1 MWFKKIHNVQ
11 VYSSLFSILNQTID
25 EQQISLGK
33 SAPQEMYA
41 PMSYIIGL
49 GGKRVRPLLTIVGC
63 DLFDANPKEAVYAAL
78 AVELFHNFSL
88 IHDDILDN
96 APLRRG
102 NITVHEK
109 WNHNIALLSGD
120 GMMVKAFE
128 VLAKSNS
135 SYVPQLLSLFSKTGL
150 EVCEGQQLDMN
161 FETQDNVSVENYI
174 HMITYK
180 PAVLLGCSLQMG
192 AICANAS
199 KQSQQH
205 LYEFGKH
212 VGIAFQILDD
222 VLDVYA
228 DDEKFGKQVGGD
240 IISNKKTFMLLD
252 AFELANEVQT
262 KELNHLLYSKE
273 ISNTDKVK
281 QVTAL
286 YNTLGVKE
294 LAIKEA
300 NKHTDI
306 ALKHL
311 EELDANTT
319 KKNSLKEFA
328 LHLLNREV

>member
-1 MWFKKIHNVQ
+1 VQ
-11 VYSSLFSILNQTID
+11 TYSSLFNTLNQAID
-25 EQQISLGK
+25 EQQASL
-33 SAPQEMYA
+33 SQAEPQEMYL

-49 GGKRVRPLLTIVGC
+49 GGKRVRPLLTLVGC
-63 DLFDANPKEAVYAAL
+63 DLFDVNPKEAIHAAL

-102 NITVHEK
+102 NTTVHEK

-128 VLAKSNS
+128 VVAKSKGTH
-135 SYVPQLLSLFSKTGL
+135 VPALLKLFSKTGL

-161 FETQDNVSVENYI
+161 FETLDNVSVENYI

-180 PAVLLGCSLQMG
+180 TAVLLGCSLQMG

-199 KQSQQH
+199 LQNQAH
-205 LYEFGKH
+205 LYEFGKN

-252 AFELANEVQT
+252 AFELANETQT
-262 KELNHLLYSKE
+262 TELNHLLYSKD
-273 ISNTDKVK
+273 ISNTDKVN

-311 EELDANTT
+311 EELDANIT
-319 KKNSLKEFA
+319 KKTSLREFA

>member
-1 MWFKKIHNVQ
+1 MQ
-11 VYSSLFSILNQTID
+11 AYSSLYSILNQAID

-33 SAPQEMYA
+33 STPQEMYE

-49 GGKRVRPLLTIVGC
+49 GGKRVRPLLTLVGC
-63 DLFDANPKEAVYAAL
+63 DIFDVNPKEAIPAAL
-78 AVELFHNFSL
+78 SVELFHNFSL

-102 NITVHEK
+102 NTTVHEK
-109 WNHNIALLSGD
+109 WNRNIALLSGD
-120 GMMVKAFE
+120 GMLVKAYDI
-128 VLAKSNS
+128 LALSKPA
-135 SYVPQLLSLFSKTGL
+135 YIAQLLKLFSKTGL

-161 FETQDNVSVENYI
+161 FETQNNVSVENYI

-180 PAVLLGCSLQMG
+180 TAVLLGCSLQMG
-192 AICANAS
+192 AICANATE
-199 KQSQQH
+199 QSQQH

-252 AFELANEVQT
+252 AFELANEIQT
-262 KELNHLLYSKE
+262 KELNHLLFSKE
-273 ISNTDKVK
+273 ISNSEKVK
-281 QVTAL
+281 HVTEL
-286 YNTLGVKE
+286 YNILGVKE
-294 LAIKEA
+294 LATKEA

-311 EELDANTT
+311 EELKANAD
-319 KKNSLKEFA
+319 KKNNLKEFA

>member
-1 MWFKKIHNVQ
+1 VQ
-11 VYSSLFSILNQTID
+11 AYSSLFQILNKAI
-25 EQQISLGK
+25 ENQQSSLNSSSPK
-33 SAPQEMYA
+33 EMYE
-41 PMSYIIGL
+41 PMSYIVGL
-49 GGKRVRPLLTIVGC
+49 GGKRVRPLLTLIGC
-63 DLFDANPKEAVYAAL
+63 DIFDSNPNEAIHAAL

-102 NITVHEK
+102 NTTVHEK

-135 SYVPQLLSLFSKTGL
+135 IHVAKLLTLFSKTGL
-150 EVCEGQQLDMN
+150 EVCEGQQYDMN
-161 FETQDNVSVENYI
+161 FETQEHVSVEDYI

-180 PAVLLGCSLQMG
+180 TAVLLGCSLQMG

-199 KQSQQH
+199 EENQKH

-252 AFELANEVQT
+252 AFELANDTQT

-273 ISNTDKVK
+273 ISNSDKVK

-311 EELDANTT
+311 DELNANTS
-319 KKNSLKEFA
+319 KKKDLKEFA

>member
-1 MWFKKIHNVQ
+1 MQ
-11 VYSSLFSILNQTID
+11 AYSSLFNILNQAIN
-25 EQQISLGK
+25 EQQSLLIA
-33 SAPQEMYA
+33 SHPIEMYE

-49 GGKRVRPLLTIVGC
+49 GGKRVRPLLTLVGC
-63 DLFDANPKEAVYAAL
+63 DLFDADPKEAIHAAL

-102 NITVHEK
+102 STTVHEK

-128 VLAKSNS
+128 VLTKSNTLHI
-135 SYVPQLLSLFSKTGL
+135 PKLLKLFSKTGL
-150 EVCEGQQLDMN
+150 EVCEGQQYDMN
-161 FETQDNVSVENYI
+161 FETQDKVSVENYI
-174 HMITYK
+174 DMITFK
-180 PAVLLGCSLQMG
+180 TAVLLGCGLQMG

-199 KQSQQH
+199 DESQKH

-212 VGIAFQILDD
+212 IGIAFQILDD

-252 AFELANEVQT
+252 AFELANEMQT
-262 KELNHLLYSKE
+262 KELNHLLYSNE
-273 ISNTDKVK
+273 ISNANKVQ

-286 YNTLGVKE
+286 YNALGVKE
-294 LAIKEA
+294 LAITEA

-306 ALKHL
+306 ALMHL
-311 EELDANTT
+311 KELDANDE
-319 KKNSLKEFA
+319 KKNNLKQFA
-328 LHLLNREV
+328 LHLLNREA

>member
-1 MWFKKIHNVQ
+1 VEA
-11 VYSSLFSILNQTID
+11 YTSLFQILNKAIT
-25 EQQISLGK
+25 EQQHSLDNSDPK
-33 SAPQEMYA
+33 EMYE

-49 GGKRVRPLLTIVGC
+49 GGKRVRPLLTLVGC
-63 DLFDANPKEAVYAAL
+63 DIFDANPNHAVYAAL

-102 NITVHEK
+102 NTTVHEK

-128 VLAKSNS
+128 VLAKSNPNHIS
-135 SYVPQLLSLFSKTGL
+135 KLLNLFSKTGL
-150 EVCEGQQLDMN
+150 EVCEGQQYDMN
-161 FETQDNVSVENYI
+161 FETQDQVSVENYI

-180 PAVLLGCSLQMG
+180 TAVLLGCSLQMG
-192 AICANAS
+192 AICADAS
-199 KQSQQH
+199 EENQKH

-252 AFELANEVQT
+252 AFELANEEQT
-262 KELNHLLYSKE
+262 KELNHLLRSTD
-273 ISNTDKVK
+273 ISNSDKVK
-281 QVTAL
+281 QVTNL

-311 EELDANTT
+311 EALKANES
-319 KKNSLKEFA
+319 KKKDLKDFA

>member
-1 MWFKKIHNVQ
+1 MQ
-11 VYSSLFSILNQTID
+11 AYTSLFQILNKAIS
-25 EQQISLGK
+25 EQQSLLDNSSPK
-33 SAPQEMYA
+33 EMYE

-49 GGKRVRPLLTIVGC
+49 GGKRVRPLLTLVGC
-63 DLFDANPKEAVYAAL
+63 DIFDANPNHAIHAAL

-102 NITVHEK
+102 NTTVHEK

-120 GMMVKAFE
+120 GMMVKAFD
-128 VLAKSNS
+128 VLAKSNPNH
-135 SYVPQLLSLFSKTGL
+135 VQKLLNLFSKTGL
-150 EVCEGQQLDMN
+150 EVCEGQQYDMN
-161 FETQDNVSVENYI
+161 FETQDQVSVDNYI

-180 PAVLLGCSLQMG
+180 TAVLLGCSLQMG
-192 AICANAS
+192 AICADVSEENQ
-199 KQSQQH
+199 KH

-252 AFELANEVQT
+252 AFELANEEQT
-262 KELNHLLYSKE
+262 KELNHLLTSKD
-273 ISNTDKVK
+273 ISNSEKVK
-281 QVTAL
+281 QVTNL

-311 EELDANTT
+311 EELQANES
-319 KKNSLKEFA
+319 KKKDLKEFA

>member
-1 MWFKKIHNVQ
+1 MLQ
-11 VYSSLFSILNQTID
+11 VYSPLFQSLALALDKKQKELN
-25 EQQISLGK
+25 SFPPK
-33 SAPQEMYA
+33 EMYE
-41 PMSYIIGL
+41 PMAYIIGL
-49 GGKRVRPLLTIVGC
+49 GGKRVRPLLTLVGC
-63 DLFDANPKEAVYAAL
+63 DLFDVSIENAIPSAV

-102 NITVHEK
+102 NTTVHEK

-128 VLAKSNS
+128 ELAKSK
-135 SYVPQLLSLFSKTGL
+135 PEHIHQLLVLFSKTGI

-161 FETQDNVSVENYI
+161 FETQAKVRVEEYI
-174 HMITYK
+174 NMITFK
-180 PAVLLGCSLQMG
+180 TAVLLGCSLQMG

-199 KQSQQH
+199 LQSQMH

-252 AFELANEVQT
+252 AFELANEAQT
-262 KELNHLLYSKE
+262 EELNKLLNNKH
-273 ISNTDKVK
+273 ISASEKVEK
-281 QVTAL
+281 VTAL
-286 YNTLGVKE
+286 YNALGVKD
-294 LAIKEA
+294 LAIAEA
-300 NKHTDI
+300 NKHTEI

-311 EELDANTT
+311 NELEANQT
-319 KKNSLKEFA
+319 KKEQLKAFA
-328 LHLLNREV
+328 LQLLQREV

>member
-1 MWFKKIHNVQ
+1 MQ
-11 VYSSLFSILNQTID
+11 AYSSLFNILNQAID
-25 EQQISLGK
+25 EQQVSLGK
-33 SAPQEMYA
+33 AMPQEMYT

-63 DLFDANPKEAVYAAL
+63 DLFDTNPKEAIHAAL

-102 NITVHEK
+102 NTTVHEK

-128 VLAKSNS
+128 VLAKSNNS
-135 SYVPQLLSLFSKTGL
+135 HVPPLLSLFSKTGL

-180 PAVLLGCSLQMG
+180 TAVLLGCSLQMG

-199 KQSQQH
+199 VQSQQH

-252 AFELANEVQT
+252 AFELANEAQA
-262 KELNHLLYSKE
+262 KELNRLLYSKE
-273 ISNTDKVK
+273 ISNSEKVK

-286 YNTLGVKE
+286 YNVLGVKE

-306 ALKHL
+306 ALKRL
-311 EELDANTT
+311 EALEANAV
-319 KKNSLKEFA
+319 KKGNLKEFA

>member
-1 MWFKKIHNVQ
+1 MQ
-11 VYSSLFSILNQTID
+11 AYSSLFQILNKAID
-25 EQQISLGK
+25 EQKHSLDSSSPK
-33 SAPQEMYA
+33 EMYE

-49 GGKRVRPLLTIVGC
+49 GGKRVRPLLTLIGC
-63 DLFDANPKEAVYAAL
+63 DIFDANPHNATHAAL

-102 NITVHEK
+102 NTTVHEK
-109 WNHNIALLSGD
+109 WNHNIAILSGD
-120 GMMVKAFE
+120 GMLVKAFE
-128 VLAKSNS
+128 ILGDSNKEHVS
-135 SYVPQLLSLFSKTGL
+135 KLLNLFSKTGL

-161 FETQDNVSVENYI
+161 FETQEHVSVEEYI
-174 HMITYK
+174 HMITFK
-180 PAVLLGCSLQMG
+180 TAVLLGCSLQMG

-199 KQSQQH
+199 EENQKH

-252 AFELANEVQT
+252 AFELANEAQT
-262 KELNHLLYSKE
+262 KELNHLLYSKD
-273 ISNTDKVK
+273 ISNADKVK

-294 LAIKEA
+294 LAIREA

-311 EELDANTT
+311 EELEANAS
-319 KKNSLKEFA
+319 KKLHLKEFA

>member
-1 MWFKKIHNVQ
+1 MQ
-11 VYSSLFSILNQTID
+11 TYSSLFSILNQAID
-25 EQQISLGK
+25 AEQHSL
-33 SAPQEMYA
+33 STTTPAEMYE

-49 GGKRVRPLLTIVGC
+49 GGKRVRPLLTLIGC
-63 DLFDANPKEAVYAAL
+63 DLFDADPTEAIHAAL

-102 NITVHEK
+102 NTTVHEK
-109 WNHNIALLSGD
+109 WNTNIALLSGD
-120 GMMVKAFE
+120 GMLVKAYDI
-128 VLAKSNS
+128 LAQSNS
-135 SYVPQLLSLFSKTGL
+135 AFVPQLLKLFSKTGL
-150 EVCEGQQLDMN
+150 GVCEGQQLDMN
-161 FETQDNVSVENYI
+161 FETQEKVSVENYI

-180 PAVLLGCSLQMG
+180 TAVLLGCSLQMG
-192 AICANAS
+192 AICAKAS
-199 KQSQQH
+199 LQNQQH
-205 LYEFGKH
+205 VYEFGKH
-212 VGIAFQILDD
+212 VGIAFQLLDD

-228 DDEKFGKQVGGD
+228 NDEKFGKQVGGD

-252 AFELANEVQT
+252 AFELANETQI

-281 QVTAL
+281 EVTAI
-286 YNTLGVKE
+286 YNILGVKE

-311 EELDANTT
+311 ESLVANDS

-328 LHLLNREV
+328 LTLLNREV

>member
-1 MWFKKIHNVQ
+1 VQ
-11 VYSSLFSILNQTID
+11 AYSSLFQILNKAID
-25 EQQISLGK
+25 EQQSSLNNSSPK
-33 SAPQEMYA
+33 EMYE

-49 GGKRVRPLLTIVGC
+49 GGKRVRPLLTLVGC
-63 DLFDANPKEAVYAAL
+63 DIFDVNPSQAIHAAL

-88 IHDDILDN
+88 IHDDILDS

-102 NITVHEK
+102 NTTVHEK

-120 GMMVKAFE
+120 GMMVKAFD
-128 VLAKSNS
+128 VLAKSNPNQVS
-135 SYVPQLLSLFSKTGL
+135 KLLNLFSKTGL
-150 EVCEGQQLDMN
+150 EVCEGQQYDMN
-161 FETQDNVSVENYI
+161 FETQDKVSVENYI

-180 PAVLLGCSLQMG
+180 TAVLLGCSLQMG

-199 KQSQQH
+199 EENQKH

-252 AFELANEVQT
+252 AFELANEEQT
-262 KELNHLLYSKE
+262 KELNQLLNSKV
-273 ISNTDKVK
+273 ISNGDKVK

-311 EELDANTT
+311 EELDANTA
-319 KKNSLKEFA
+319 KKNNLKAFA

>member
-1 MWFKKIHNVQ
+1 MQ
-11 VYSSLFSILNQTID
+11 SYSSLFQVLNKSIE
-25 EQQISLGK
+25 EQQRSLNNMSPK
-33 SAPQEMYA
+33 EMYE

-49 GGKRVRPLLTIVGC
+49 GGKRVRPLLTLVGC
-63 DLFDANPKEAVYAAL
+63 DIFDVNPENAIHAAL

-102 NITVHEK
+102 NTTVHEK

-120 GMMVKAFE
+120 GMMVKAFDE
-128 VLAKSNS
+128 LAKSNTNHIS
-135 SYVPQLLSLFSKTGL
+135 KLLNLFSKTGL
-150 EVCEGQQLDMN
+150 EVCEGQQYDMN
-161 FETQDNVSVENYI
+161 FETQDKVSVENYI

-180 PAVLLGCSLQMG
+180 TAVLLGCSLQMG

-199 KQSQQH
+199 EENQKH

-240 IISNKKTFMLLD
+240 IISNKKTFLLLD
-252 AFELANEVQT
+252 AFELANEEQT

-273 ISNTDKVK
+273 ILSTDKVK
-281 QVTAL
+281 KVTAL
-286 YNTLGVKE
+286 YNILGVKE

-311 EELDANTT
+311 DELDTNPS
-319 KKNSLKEFA
+319 KKKDLKAFA